1 MSTVHH
7 YPIRISWKH
16 DRLGE
21 VTSSDTDTALQVATP
36 PAFPKGMAGYW
47 SPEHLFTAA
56 ISSCLM
62 TTFLAIAENS
72 QLSFQYFDC
81 DAEGKLEQIEGKWL
95 MTQVMLFPRVVIMQE
110 EDRAKADR
118 ILHKAKEACLI
129 SRSVKS
135 EVLMQ
140 PTIEVAVAAEA

>member
-1 MSTVHH
+1 
-7 YPIRISWKH
+7 
-16 DRLGE
+16 
-21 VTSSDTDTALQVATP
+21 
-36 PAFPKGMAGYW
+36 MAGHW

-56 ISSCLM
+56 IGSCLM

-72 QLSFQYFDC
+72 QLAFHQFNC
-81 DAEGKLEQIEGKWL
+81 DAEGRLEQVEGKWL
-95 MTQVMLFPRVVIMQE
+95 MTQVVLFPSLTILRE

-140 PTIEVAVAAEA
+140 PTIDVALEAAV